1 MHNPRVTL
9 AGRSWWFALAVVSGV
24 VGCGSLKDE
33 RPAKWSFIY
42 ATIIQPQCA
51 TVNCHSEIAKKG
63 GRDFHERDIACAQ
76 WGGTQVLKGDARL
89 RPRMPPD
96 APLPA
101 ADIELI
107 TLWQETLPEAYNDA
121 EPDHPPCPALPPPP
135 ESPDGSAS
143 D

>member
-1 MHNPRVTL
+1 MPWLGL
-9 AGRSWWFALAVVSGV
+9 ALFFNVLGV

-42 ATIIQPQCA
+42 PTIIQPQCA

-63 GRDFHERDIACAQ
+63 GQDFHDRELAYCFLGSNFRPYLVKDTSEEI
-76 WGGTQVLKGDARL
+76 
-89 RPRMPPD
+89 PRMPPD

-107 TLWQETLPEAYNDA
+107 TAWA
-121 EPDHPPCPALPPPP
+121 
-135 ESPDGSAS
+135 AS
-143 D
+143 DGANDTQADPNYCDALVANTP

>member
-9 AGRSWWFALAVVSGV
+9 AGRSWWLALAVVSGV
-24 VGCGSLKDE
+24 VGCGGLEDK

-51 TVNCHSEIAKKG
+51 TVNCHSEIAKAG
-63 GRDFHERDIACAQ
+63 TYDFHTREIACAN
-76 WGGTQVLKGDARL
+76 WGGTTVLKGDAPG

-101 ADIELI
+101 PDIELI
-107 TLWQETLPEAYNDA
+107 DLWQETVPAPFNDA
-121 EPDHPPCPALPPPP
+121 VPSHPTCERVAPPP
-135 ESPDGSAS
+135 ESPDGAAS